1 MERYKQDR
9 AFVSLLKICAKK
21 KDIYEGI
28 LLHNDILKRGLLAK
42 NAYVGSSLIS
52 MYAKCGML
60 MKAQKVLEDLPTR
73 DMVCWSA
80 LISGYAQHGRGHDA
94 LVCFERMQSDGF
106 YADVVTLVCVLKAC
120 SSIKAIR
127 KGKQIHEEIV
137 NRGLLKQDVM
147 VGTALVDMYAKCGM
161 LVSSQSVLEELLVR
175 NVVSWNALISGY
187 VQQGEYHDALN
198 CFEQM
203 QIEGLSPN
211 VISFTCILKACGNTG
226 CVDKGNN
233 IHTEISD
240 RGLLKKDI
248 VLGTALVEMYAK
260 CGVLEKAERVLEEI
274 SIRDVV
280 AWNALLVGYAHH
292 GQNNKTINSFGRM
305 QNEGTCPDVITF
317 ICILK
322 ACGGI
327 RAINK
332 GKQIHTK
339 IMSEGLVEKDIML
352 GSALVD
358 MYAKCGVLER
368 ARKVLEELPLRN
380 IVTWNALISGY
391 AQQGQGHEA
400 LNCFEQMQS
409 EGIAPDAVTFICT
422 LKVCGEVGA
431 IDKGKQIHTDT
442 ISRGLLKK
450 DVVLGNVLV
459 DMYCKCGRLEKA
471 HEVLKELPMRD
482 VVSWNALIA
491 GFVSQGQSHEAM
503 NCFEQMQNE
512 GISPDPVTILCILKA
527 CSSIGAINK
536 GKLIHDEIVNKGL
549 LEKDVAIGT
558 ALVDMYAK
566 CGMLTKA
573 QELLEE
579 LPFRNMVSWSVLIAG
594 YAEQRRGYEA
604 LKCFEQMQSE
614 GFAPDRVTLLSV
626 LSACSNS
633 GLLDEAQTLFGNMAM
648 EYGLSPSLHHHTCM
662 VVILGSIGN
671 FEKAMEVIK
680 VMPSSDYLDIWLS
693 LLGACQKWGNVK
705 LGTLAFDQVLQ
716 LDNACA
722 GAYVLIA
729 NIFETAG
736 MQKDAEKI
744 ETMKVKYATGKQR
757 N

>member
-161 LVSSQSVLEELLVR
+161 FVSSQSVLEELLVR

-211 VISFTCILKACGNTG
+211 VITFTCILKACGNTG

-391 AQQGQGHEA
+391 AQQDQYQEA
-400 LNCFEQMQS
+400 LHSFERMQS
-409 EGIAPDAVTFICT
+409 EGISPDQFTCSCIM
-422 LKVCGEVGA
+422 KVCGSIGA
-431 IDKGKQIHTDT
+431 IDEGQKIHDE
-442 ISRGLLKK
+442 ILSRGFHTEDMMLFRTALLDMYAKCGMLAK
-450 DVVLGNVLV
+450 AQNVLE
-459 DMYCKCGRLEKA
+459 D
-471 HEVLKELPMRD
+471 LPIRD
-482 VVSWNALIA
+482 VVSWSALIA
-491 GFVSQGQSHEAM
+491 GYAQQGQCHTALS
-503 NCFEQMQNE
+503 CFEQMQNE
-512 GISPDPVTILCILKA
+512 GLSPDAVTLTCILNV
-527 CSSIGAINK
+527 CGCIGAVDK
-536 GKLIHDEIVNKGL
+536 GILVHHEIMSKGL
-549 LEKDVAIGT
+549 LEKHIMLGN

-566 CGMLTKA
+566 CGMLAKTT
-573 QELLEE
+573 QVLEE
-579 LPFRNMVSWSVLIAG
+579 IPIRDVISWSALIAG
-594 YAEQRRGYEA
+594 YGHQRRGYEA
-604 LKCFEQMQSE
+604 LKCFERMQSE
-614 GFAPDRVTLLSV
+614 GIAPNEITFLSV
-626 LSACSNS
+626 LSACSRS
-633 GLLDEAQTLFGNMAM
+633 GLVDEAQRLFHSMIKKHGIT
-648 EYGLSPSLHHHTCM
+648 PSLEHHTCLI
-662 VVILGSIGN
+662 VVFGCAGMFDQAIS
-671 FEKAMEVIK
+671 VIK
-680 VMPSSDYLDIWLS
+680 VTPSPDSLDIWVA
-693 LLGACQKWGNVK
+693 LLGTCKKWGNVK
-705 LGTLAFDQVLQ
+705 LARLAFDQVLQ
-716 LDNACA
+716 IDSTCA
-722 GAYVLIA
+722 AGYVLMS
-729 NIFETAG
+729 NIFVDNGFRE
-736 MQKDAEKI
+736 DAR
-744 ETMKVKYATGKQR
+744 KVEEMRLKYCS
-757 N
+757 